1 MIKPNAPV
9 FELNTYGLDAI
20 GLSRFQAAELYQA
33 GFLSFDPFSK
43 QEFAGYDID
52 EMAFLK
58 KLYFESGLPRN
69 MVASMLKKLP
79 RPYRYSF
86 DNIYWCLGEQ
96 KWKEVRLS

>member
-43 QEFAGYDID
+43 QEFAGYDIE

-58 KLYFESGLPRN
+58 KLFFGSGPPPKLVSPLAKKPPAPLPFFIQKFLL
-69 MVASMLKKLP
+69 V
-79 RPYRYSF
+79 
-86 DNIYWCLGEQ
+86 LGGE
-96 KWKEVRLS
+96 KVKRV